1 MKKLVFV
8 LFFCLLVI
16 YGKSQSN
23 TIAASNTVIL
33 VHPTKGNLIWF
44 EFLVS
49 NKIIDIENLNVI
61 GLYHQK
67 EVYDYSLAEKYVKEK
82 NINYIQFQRITE
94 DISQDK
100 IFQKNACTKVF
111 EELFATSKGII
122 FTGGPDMP
130 PSIYKEETSLLT
142 EITDPFRHYFEVSFL
157 FHLLGN
163 EKYPDVVPLLDRNPN
178 YVVYGICLGMQT
190 MNVATGGSM
199 IQDIPSEVYK
209 LNSVEQYLLQN
220 QNQQHSNYY
229 NKLEVDSLLFEGN
242 FHEIAIKD
250 SKPFIGNAK
259 SVSMPL
265 VLSIH
270 HQAAE
275 KTGSRLSILATSADG
290 KIIEALGHEKYA
302 NVLGVQFHPERI
314 YLHNIELLRRKSPT
328 EPLVLGNDLLKDHG
342 SYEFH
347 LGYWKELSRKISE
360 NK

>member
-8 LFFCLLVI
+8 LFLCLLVI
-16 YGKSQSN
+16 YGKSQSS
-23 TIAASNTVIL
+23 TINSSNTVIL
-33 VHPTKGNLIWF
+33 VHPTVSNLIWF
-44 EFLVS
+44 DFLI
-49 NKIIDIENLNVI
+49 NHKIIDIENLSVI
-61 GLYHQK
+61 GLYHEK
-67 EVYDYSLAEKYVKEK
+67 EVYNYSLAEKYAKEK
-82 NINYIQFQRITE
+82 KINYIQFQKITE
-94 DISQDK
+94 DISQDM
-100 IFQKNACTKVF
+100 IFQRNACTKVF
-111 EELFATSKGII
+111 EELFATTKGII

-142 EITDPFRHYFEVSFL
+142 EIADPFRHYFEVSFL

-163 EKYPDVVPLLDRNPN
+163 EKHPDVEPLLDKNPA

-190 MNVATGGSM
+190 MNVATGGTM
-199 IQDIPSEVYK
+199 IQDIPSEIYK
-209 LNSVEQYLLQN
+209 MNSVEQYLLQN
-220 QNQQHSNYY
+220 RNQQHSNYY

-250 SKPFIGNAK
+250 LKPFVGNAK
-259 SVSMPL
+259 SISMPL

-275 KTGSRLSILATSADG
+275 KTGSRLYILATSVDG

-314 YLHNIELLRRKSPT
+314 YLHNTALLRRKSPN
-328 EPLVLGNDLLKDHG
+328 EPLVLGKDILMNNG

-347 LGYWKELSRKISE
+347 LSYWKEFSRKISQ
-360 NK
+360 K

>member
-1 MKKLVFV
+1 MKKLVLV
-8 LFFCLLVI
+8 LFFCLLVV
-16 YGKSQSN
+16 YGKSQFTVSS
-23 TIAASNTVIL
+23 TSNTVIL
-33 VHPTKGNLIWF
+33 VHPTKGNLVWF
-44 EFLVS
+44 DFLVS
-49 NKIIDIENLNVI
+49 NKIIDIENLRII
-61 GLYHQK
+61 GLYHEK

-82 NINYIQFQRITE
+82 NISYIKFQKITE
-94 DISQDK
+94 NISQDM
-100 IFQKNACTKVF
+100 IFQKNACSKVF

-142 EITDPFRHYFEVSFL
+142 EITDPFRHYFEISFL

-163 EKYPDVVPLLDRNPN
+163 EQYPDFKPMLDKNPA

-190 MNVATGGSM
+190 MNVATGGTM
-199 IQDIPSEVYK
+199 IQDIPSEIYK
-209 LNSVEQYLLQN
+209 VNSVEQFLLQA

-229 NKLEVDSLLFEGN
+229 NKLVVDSLLFEGN

-250 SKPFIGNAK
+250 LKPIIGNAK

-270 HQAAE
+270 HQAAD
-275 KTGSRLSILATSADG
+275 KTGSNLSILATSADG
-290 KIIEALGHEKYA
+290 NIIEALGHQMYA

-314 YLHNIELLRRKSPT
+314 YLHNTELLRRISPN
-328 EPLVLGNDLLKDHG
+328 EPLVLGNDILKNHG

-347 LGYWKELSRKISE
+347 LSYWKEFARKISE

>member
-16 YGKSQSN
+16 FGKSQS
-23 TIAASNTVIL
+23 TVSSTSNTVIL

-44 EFLVS
+44 DFLVS
-49 NKIIDIENLNVI
+49 NKIIDIENLSVI
-61 GLYHQK
+61 GLYHER

-82 NINYIQFQRITE
+82 NISYLKFQKITE
-94 DISQDK
+94 DISQDM

-142 EITDPFRHYFEVSFL
+142 EITDPFRHYFEISFL

-163 EKYPDVVPLLDRNPN
+163 EKHPDVEPLLDKNPD
-178 YVVYGICLGMQT
+178 YVLYGICLGMQT
-190 MNVATGGSM
+190 MNVATGGTM
-199 IQDIPSEVYK
+199 IQDIPSEIYK
-209 LNSVEQYLLQN
+209 LNSVEQVLLQT

-229 NKLEVDSLLFEGN
+229 NKLVVDSLLFEGN
-242 FHEIAIKD
+242 FHEIAIKY
-250 SKPFIGNAK
+250 SKPFIGNAN

-270 HQAAE
+270 HQAVE

-290 KIIEALGHEKYA
+290 KIIEALGHQKFV

-314 YLHNIELLRRKSPT
+314 YLHNTKLLRRKSPN
-328 EPLVLGNDLLKDHG
+328 ENLVLGNDLLKDHG

-347 LGYWKELSRKISE
+347 LSYWKEFSRKISE